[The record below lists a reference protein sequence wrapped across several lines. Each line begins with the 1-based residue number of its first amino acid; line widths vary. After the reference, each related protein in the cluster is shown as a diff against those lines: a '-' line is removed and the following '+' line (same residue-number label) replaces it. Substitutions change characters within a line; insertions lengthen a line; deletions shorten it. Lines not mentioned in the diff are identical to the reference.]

1 MISVSYYLQCPPD
14 GHFVRRDEWCAKECG
29 GWENGK
35 CKHGGTKWAIIPEA
49 DHAATQ
55 AALAAAGEALEAW
68 DEIRAKTQ
76 MPYPDLL
83 FGTHYKPIVRKHNKA
98 LKLIRDAKGAE
109 DD

>member
-55 AALAAAGEALEAW
+55 AAIGMA
-68 DEIRAKTQ
+68 IRAIEPFSAPHLVKNRE
-76 MPYPDLL
+76 YDELYKARNELRAVKVNEESPD
-83 FGTHYKPIVRKHNKA
+83 
-98 LKLIRDAKGAE
+98 D
-109 DD
+109 